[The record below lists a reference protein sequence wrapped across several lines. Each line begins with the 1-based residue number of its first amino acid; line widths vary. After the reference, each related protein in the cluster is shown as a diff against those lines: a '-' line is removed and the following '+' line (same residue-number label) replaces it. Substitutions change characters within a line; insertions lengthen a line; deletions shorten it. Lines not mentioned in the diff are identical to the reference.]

1 MLNHTYTSVN
11 NANLVDCGKKQHIP
25 SQPSP
30 LLKDN
35 FLGEFR
41 TELDKKK
48 VLANLGIATE
58 LSLVWENIK
67 GDIGSNK
74 ALMEAL
80 DKRTKYTSDL
90 NPDIETIADGIA
102 YIESILGKDL
112 EAEAEQNKRLTSLE
126 STTTNL
132 RSDLESYK
140 DTLSQDLTKLNNYIT
155 NNVDVPIAELSSQ
168 IQTIV
173 TDLKNITD
181 LITVSDSDTNA
192 LKLKVGDNA
201 GLYVENL
208 SPRIDEL
215 DETVGKLGKDV
226 SDINASLGTFVT
238 KDDLG
243 GGDGDYNFVNQSE
256 FEQYTQATASTIS
269 TIQSELNSTVK
280 TGEDGHVNTLFVN
293 QISKTNEG
301 NIKVADSFEVTSGI
315 PLDVRC
321 VVPTLKD
328 LENLDPNVCYPGM
341 AVIVSAVSALYILKE
356 PVNQPI
362 DEAYIKNSDNWKCP
376 EDLVTEIIT
385 ATKYAERV
393 SDGSLST
400 SIFYYVIE
408 EEEDHWKEEPQP
420 GDYDSDEA
428 YRLDWL
434 KWSENLKVLGKQYM
448 SATWGNEIS
457 AMVASKATVDSVNK
471 VSNAL
476 TELNEQVKTIVGS
489 GGNVSLSELRTQV
502 QQNSDNL
509 STLTKNDGPI
519 KTLEANVSTLSSDLQ
534 NNYATKDELAT
545 ESENSYTRIHNEF
558 ENYTASHAN
567 AIAASINTQ
576 NATIGSAAVGTLT
589 LGDIPVAINDG
600 RITINGNDTALSTEV
615 PIIVDTTL
623 DDYNN
628 SSKEENTYYYVYD
641 DTDRYILD
649 SEFKTYK
656 QTQSDLNTRF
666 GQDIAKLLQRVD
678 ELEAEIK
685 ALKSQLEGV

>member
-67 GDIGSNK
+67 GDIGNNK
-74 ALMEAL
+74 ELMAAL
-80 DKRTKYTSDL
+80 DARTKYTSDL
-90 NPDIETIADGIA
+90 NPDIVTIADGIA

-112 EAEAEQNKRLTSLE
+112 EAEALQNDRLTALE
-126 STTTNL
+126 GTTTNL
-132 RSDLESYK
+132 RTDLESYK

-155 NNVDVPIAELSSQ
+155 SNVDVPIAELSSQ

-173 TDLKNITD
+173 ADLKNINA

-192 LKLKVGDNA
+192 LKLKVGENA

-215 DETVGKLGKDV
+215 DKTVGKLGDDV
-226 SDINASLGTFVT
+226 SDINDSLDTFVT

-243 GGDGDYNFVNQSE
+243 GDGNYNFVNQSE
-256 FEQYTQATASTIS
+256 FDQYTQTTASTIS

-328 LENLDPNVCYPGM
+328 LEKLDPNVCYPGM

-356 PVNQPI
+356 PVNQVI
-362 DEAYIKNSDNWKCP
+362 DEAYIKNSNNWKCP

-385 ATKYAERV
+385 ATKYAERA
-393 SDGSLST
+393 SEGSLSE

-420 GDYDSDEA
+420 GDYDSEEA

-434 KWSENLKVLGKQYM
+434 KWSENLKVLGNQYM

-457 AMVASKATVDSVNK
+457 AMIASKATVDSVNK

-519 KTLEANVSTLSSDLQ
+519 KTLEANLSTLSSDLQ

-545 ESENSYTRIHNEF
+545 ESENSYTRIHTEL
-558 ENYTASHAN
+558 ETYTASHAA
-567 AIAASINTQ
+567 AISASINTQ
-576 NATIGSAAVGTLT
+576 NAIIGSAAVGTLT
-589 LGDIPVAINDG
+589 LGDTPIVINEG
-600 RITINGNDTALSTEV
+600 RISVDGNDTALITEV

-641 DTDRYILD
+641 DTDRYVLD

-666 GQDIAKLLQRVD
+666 GQDIAKLVQRIDV
-678 ELEAEIK
+678 LEAEIK